1 MYLFWDMGK
10 LLNDINRKEKQTMN
24 YIEKE
29 EALLN
34 KLKAT
39 GYTLF
44 DGDREKALDFVEKQ
58 FIAII
63 EYIQVF
69 VEEKIS
75 VTAIRARLE
84 GTENTESIS
93 PEAPKAYDEAVE
105 GIKNLNDMFG
115 ELGLGIFA
123 DIDTED
129 VTAVKAFIGEYTRE
143 LYLKGIGESSDDE

>member
-1 MYLFWDMGK
+1 
-10 LLNDINRKEKQTMN
+10 MN

-39 GYTLF
+39 GYALF

-58 FIAII
+58 FIAIT

-93 PEAPKAYDEAVE
+93 PVAQKAYDDAVE
-105 GIKNLNDMFG
+105 GIKNLNDMFEKL
-115 ELGLGIFA
+115 ELGKFA